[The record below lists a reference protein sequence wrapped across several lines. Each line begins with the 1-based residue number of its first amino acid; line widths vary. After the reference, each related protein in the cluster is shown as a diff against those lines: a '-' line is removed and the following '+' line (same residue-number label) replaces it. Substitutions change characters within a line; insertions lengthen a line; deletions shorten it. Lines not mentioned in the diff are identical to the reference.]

1 MQVLRQFPHYDSTRG
16 GLKSERPAGRTVVKT
31 LSIVIP
37 AYNEED
43 TIGPCLESCLAQTV
57 PAHEIIV
64 VNNKSTDATESVVKE
79 IQAQYPSAPIVLLQQ
94 STAQGIT
101 PTRNAGFNAA
111 TGDVIGRIDSDS
123 IIEPN
128 WVEETLKAFADPTVA
143 AATGPVVYYDMPLRR
158 FGKIADN
165 TLRKAMWKLARDYKF
180 LFGSNMAISR
190 SAWLAVRDETCADEE
205 DLMHEDLDL
214 AVHVNAA
221 GLKMVYAPKMLA
233 GMSGRRMNDS
243 PADIASYVGRF
254 DRTYNHHGVRDR
266 ILRVPAAFFLAIYPI
281 VKTMHWGKRISQKI
295 TNR

>member
-1 MQVLRQFPHYDSTRG
+1 M
-16 GLKSERPAGRTVVKT
+16 KT

-43 TIGPCLESCLAQTV
+43 TIGPCLESCVAQTV
-57 PAHEIIV
+57 PALEIIV
-64 VNNKSTDATESVVKE
+64 VNNKSTDNTESVVKE
-79 IQAQYPSAPIVLLQQ
+79 YQSLYPHAPIRLIQQ

-101 PTRNAGFNAA
+101 PTRNAGFDAA

-128 WVEETLKAFADPTVA
+128 WVEETLKAFADPSVS

-158 FGKIADN
+158 FGKVADN

-190 SAWLAVRDETCADEE
+190 AAWLAVREETCADEE

-221 GLKMVYAPKMLA
+221 GLKIVYAPKMLA
-233 GMSGRRMNDS
+233 GMSGRRMDDS
-243 PADIASYVGRF
+243 PADIVSYIGRF

-266 ILRVPAAFFLAIYPI
+266 ILRVPAAFYLALYPI
-281 VKTMHWGKRISQKI
+281 AKTMHWGKRMSKRLSGI
-295 TNR
+295 

>member
-1 MQVLRQFPHYDSTRG
+1 M
-16 GLKSERPAGRTVVKT
+16 KT

-43 TIGPCLESCLAQTV
+43 TIGPCLESCVAQTV

-64 VNNKSTDATESVVKE
+64 VNNKSTDNTEAVVKE
-79 IQAQYPSAPIVLLQQ
+79 YQSLYPTAPIILLQQ
-94 STAQGIT
+94 STSQGIT
-101 PTRNAGFNAA
+101 PTRNAGFDAA
-111 TGDVIGRIDSDS
+111 KGDIIGRIDSDS

-128 WVEETLKAFADPTVA
+128 WVEETLKAFEDSSVA
-143 AATGPVVYYDMPLRR
+143 AATGPVIYYDMPLRR
-158 FGKIADN
+158 FGKVADN
-165 TLRKAMWKLARDYKF
+165 TLRKAMFKLARDYKF

-190 SAWLAVRDETCADEE
+190 AAWLAVRDETCADEE

-221 GLKMVYAPKMLA
+221 GLNIVYAPKMLA
-233 GMSGRRMNDS
+233 GMSGRRMDDS
-243 PADIASYVGRF
+243 PSDIASYVGRF

-281 VKTMHWGKRISQKI
+281 AKTVHWGKRISKRI
-295 TNR
+295 SSL

>member
-1 MQVLRQFPHYDSTRG
+1 VAEGRREAVEHT
-16 GLKSERPAGRTVVKT
+16 LKSERPAGRTVVKT

-37 AYNEED
+37 AYNEEA
-43 TIGPCLESCLAQTV
+43 TIGPCLESCVAQTV
-57 PAHEIIV
+57 APLEIIV
-64 VNNKSTDATESVVKE
+64 VNNKSTDKTVAVVQE
-79 IQAQYPSAPIVLLQQ
+79 YQSLYPAAPIILLQQ
-94 STAQGIT
+94 SSAQGIT
-101 PTRNAGFNAA
+101 PTRNAGFDAA
-111 TGDVIGRIDSDS
+111 VGDVIGRIDSDS

-190 SAWLAVRDETCADEE
+190 SAWLAVRDETCADVD

-221 GLKMVYAPKMLA
+221 GLKIVYASKMLA
-233 GMSGRRMNDS
+233 GMSGRRMDDS
-243 PADIASYVGRF
+243 PSDIASYFGRF

-266 ILRVPAAFFLAIYPI
+266 MLRVPAAFFLAIYPI
-281 VKTMHWGKRISQKI
+281 AKTMHWGKRITKRI
-295 TNR
+295 TKL